1 MNAIFQRISV
11 RKYQPRPVEPEK
23 IEKILRAAMA
33 APSAG
38 NQQPWEFYVV
48 RNPSVIQEL
57 SQCSPYAGCA
67 ANATVVIVP
76 CLKMDGLHF
85 PELGEIDLA
94 IAAENNLLEI
104 TELGLG
110 GVWLAVAPIQ
120 ERMEKA
126 NAALGIGGRLSAF
139 ALIPVGYPAEERP
152 QQNRFDAN
160 RIHFVD

>member
-11 RKYQPRPVEPEK
+11 RKYQNRPVETEK
-23 IEKILRAAMA
+23 LEKILRAAMV

-48 RNPSVIQEL
+48 RNPSAIKEL

-67 ANATVVIVP
+67 ANAPVVLVP
-76 CLKMDGLHF
+76 CLKKEGLRF
-85 PELGEIDLA
+85 PELGESDMA
-94 IAAENNLLEI
+94 IASENILLEI

-110 GVWLAVAPIQ
+110 GVWLAVAPIPD
-120 ERMEKA
+120 RIEKA
-126 NAALGIGGRLSAF
+126 NAALGIGDRLSAF

-152 QQNRFDAN
+152 QQDRFDSN
-160 RIHFVD
+160 RIHFID